1 MINMELIMPQSTIS
15 ARIDSNDKQA
25 FDAFCNDVGISSSA
39 AINMF
44 IKTVIRENRIPFPII
59 NDPFY
64 SESNVNFLKEGI
76 KALNEG
82 KGVPHELIEEN

>member
-1 MINMELIMPQSTIS
+1 MELFMSQSTIS

-25 FDAFCNDVGISSSA
+25 FDAFCNNVGLSSSSA
-39 AINMF
+39 INLF

-59 NDPFY
+59 NDVFY

-76 KALNEG
+76 KALNNGE
-82 KGVPHELIEEN
+82 GVPHDLIEEN

>member
-1 MINMELIMPQSTIS
+1 MELIMPQSTIS

>member
-1 MINMELIMPQSTIS
+1 MPQSTIS

>member
-1 MINMELIMPQSTIS
+1 MELIMPQSTIS

-25 FDAFCNDVGISSSA
+25 FDAFCNNVGLSSSSV
-39 AINMF
+39 INLF

-59 NDPFY
+59 NDAFY

-76 KALNEG
+76 KALNNGE
-82 KGVPHELIEEN
+82 GVPHDLIEEN